1 MFIACNLTLAT
12 KVDNS
17 IMKNN
22 VWSYKNKILASTSHL
37 KLNEELINVEKW
49 TIDCIDERT
58 NNLIEKIKEL
68 YPYPIASADII
79 PKKAFY

>member
-1 MFIACNLTLAT
+1 MGIDEETYQRNVHRLGNLTLAT

-58 NNLIEKIKEL
+58 NNLIEK
-68 YPYPIASADII
+68 
-79 PKKAFY
+79 